1 MPRPGSSPAGQWL
14 EPAEAGE
21 RAWTGRVAARDSHGH
36 YSVALS
42 AQPGRLPLHVSPVRA
57 RPGNGLRCRQRHSNV
72 CRSASCLASDKNI
85 PHDCHLKMLLC
96 SRAVAASPG
105 SGLRLRRR
113 PNCGICHEFRI
124 GFRIVTCL
132 SISRQIRL
140 AVMLVPVIRRS
151 TGQAKTRQTRF
162 RC

>member
-14 EPAEAGE
+14 EPAEAGQ

-72 CRSASCLASDKNI
+72 CRSCLASDQNI
-85 PHDCHLKMLLC
+85 PHACHLKMLLC
-96 SRAVAASPG
+96 SRAVAASLG
-105 SGLRLRRR
+105 SGLQLRRR
-113 PNCGICHEFRI
+113 PKCAAVNSGSSNHRHMDGLLE
-124 GFRIVTCL
+124 
-132 SISRQIRL
+132 IRTWL
-140 AVMLVPVIRRS
+140 
-151 TGQAKTRQTRF
+151 TRGSQETPAIATVRF
-162 RC
+162 KPPQPSKP